1 MSATA
6 PSDFGPYK
14 GHLALEVNDLSI
26 TFGAHTVVSHL
37 SFQIGRGEKVALV
50 GESGSGKTMTA
61 LSLLGLAD
69 NASTQGKALFYA
81 AGTNAGDTATQ
92 QSVDL
97 LSLSDDQL
105 REIRGRDIAMI
116 FQEPMTALNPLMT
129 IGEQIA
135 EVLWIHSPRAQSPTR
150 AAHLTRATLQAQVV
164 TLLAQTGI
172 SEPERRAEDFPHQLS
187 GGQRQRA
194 MIAMAMAGQPQLL
207 LADEPTTALDV
218 SLRGQILD
226 LLDEQQRLRGMSVLM
241 ITHDL
246 NLVRRFADR
255 VLVLERGML
264 VEEGPVDHVFAAPQ
278 HPYTQ
283 KLMASKPTRSVVKST
298 WGASA
303 ASIKSATHDSEH
315 YLMEARQLKVT
326 YSITLGGM
334 KGWFK
339 RGQFVAV
346 QGASFQISKGQTLGV
361 MGESGSGKSTL
372 ALAVLGL
379 LDFEG
384 ELTIAGQSWAKGK
397 SAGRLNCAL
406 RKKVQVV
413 FQDPFSSL
421 SPRLTVEAIV
431 AEGLRVHAPQLTA
444 HQRQQR
450 VLKALSEVGIT
461 PAQFPGLLQR
471 YPHEFSGGQR
481 QRVAIARALIVEPE
495 LLVLD
500 EPTSALDVTIQ
511 KQILDVLQQLQREK
525 GLSFLLITHDVD
537 VIRAMAH
544 HVLVMKAGDV
554 VEADEVDQVLDQPK
568 HPYTRALV
576 AAAA

>member
-1 MSATA
+1 MIATA
-6 PSDFGPYK
+6 PSDLGPYK

-26 TFGAHTVVSHL
+26 AFGAHTVVSHL
-37 SFQIGRGEKVALV
+37 IFQIGRGEKVALV
-50 GESGSGKTMTA
+50 GESGSGKTVTA

-69 NASTQGKALFYA
+69 NATTQGQALFYSP
-81 AGTNAGDTATQ
+81 TQ
-92 QSVDL
+92 QPVDL

-105 REIRGRDIAMI
+105 RQIRGRDIAMI

-135 EVLWIHSPRAQSPTR
+135 EVLWTHSPRAQSLIR
-150 AAHLTRATLQAQVV
+150 APNLTRATLQAQVV

-172 SEPERRAEDFPHQLS
+172 TEAERRADAFPHQLS

-255 VLVLERGML
+255 VLVLERGIL

-283 KLMASKPTRSVVKST
+283 KLMASKPTRSVGKST
-298 WGASA
+298 WGASV
-303 ASIKSATHDSEH
+303 ASIKSPPHDSKH

-326 YSITLGGM
+326 YPIPLGGI

-384 ELTIAGQSWAKGK
+384 EITIAGQSWAKGK
-397 SAGRLNCAL
+397 AAGALNRAL

-421 SPRLTVEAIV
+421 SPRFTVEAIV

-450 VLKALSEVGIT
+450 VLKALSEVGMT
-461 PAQFPGLLQR
+461 TAQFPGLLQR

-511 KQILDVLQQLQREK
+511 KQILDVLQQLQRDK

-554 VEADEVDQVLDQPK
+554 VEAGEVDQVLDQPQ